1 MLAGYSAVTGREQKV
16 QQTVNLL
23 KEDMI
28 NAENWKSE
36 ITTRKKKSPSTLD
49 VILMLKVYGMVLIIF
64 FHLPI

>member
-28 NAENWKSE
+28 DAENWKSE
-36 ITTRKKKSPSTLD
+36 ITARKKSRRQPW
-49 VILMLKVYGMVLIIF
+49 M
-64 FHLPI
+64 